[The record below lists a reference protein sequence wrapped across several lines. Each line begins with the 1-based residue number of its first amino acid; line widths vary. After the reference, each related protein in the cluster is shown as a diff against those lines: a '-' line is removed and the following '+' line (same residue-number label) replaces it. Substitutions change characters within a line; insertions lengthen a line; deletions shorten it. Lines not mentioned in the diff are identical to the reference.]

1 MFAQLLNK
9 VHWTQWNRFV
19 HKVCKIEELPDLNPN
34 NNENSIGPVH
44 GTGLQG
50 GSHTYVSGQLE
61 YCTTTSGFMER

>member
-1 MFAQLLNK
+1 MF
-9 VHWTQWNRFV
+9 
-19 HKVCKIEELPDLNPN
+19 KIEELPDLSPN

-61 YCTTTSGFMER
+61 YIGLYGAVISI